1 LESASSPYQAEQD
14 QVKEATHGTA
24 RRWKAK
30 SEKTPITRPL
40 TAAPERI
47 GRAASHRSPTPTIE
61 NSQEAFMAATAI
73 AVATMKVAQVPGPG
87 KDFEIVERKIP
98 TPGAGEVRI
107 KVQACG
113 VCHSDVLTK
122 EGAWPGI
129 QYPRVPGHEVAGI
142 IDEVGEGVSAWKK
155 GQRVG
160 VGWHGGQDNTC
171 LSCRRGDFR
180 NCRNVLIPGIS
191 YDGGYQQYMVAP
203 VGALA
208 AIPESLSDV
217 EAAPLLCAGI
227 TTFNALRH
235 SGALP
240 SDLVAIQGIGGLGHL
255 GIQFASKFGY
265 KVAAIGRGPENAALA
280 KKLGANVYID
290 SKATNAAEE
299 LQKLGGAQVILATA
313 PSSKSMSELI
323 DGLGPNGKLMV
334 IGAAFEPI
342 EVTPIQLIM
351 GSRTIQGWA
360 AGTPTDSE
368 DTLRFAE
375 MTGVRP
381 MIETY
386 PLEEAAEAYARMMSG
401 KAQFRVVIT
410 M

>member
-1 LESASSPYQAEQD
+1 M
-14 QVKEATHGTA
+14 ATTKFGIA
-24 RRWKAK
+24 PMKA
-30 SEKTPITRPL
+30 
-40 TAAPERI
+40 
-47 GRAASHRSPTPTIE
+47 
-61 NSQEAFMAATAI
+61 
-73 AVATMKVAQVPGPG
+73 AQISKPGG
-87 KDFEIVERKIP
+87 DFEIVEREIP
-98 TPGAGEVRI
+98 NPEAGQVRI

-113 VCHSDVLTK
+113 VCHSDMLTK

-129 QYPRVPGHEVAGI
+129 QYPRVPGHEIAGLIDELGAGVAG
-142 IDEVGEGVSAWKK
+142 WKK

-180 NCRNVLIPGIS
+180 NCVNLKIPGIS

-203 VGALA
+203 VEALA
-208 AIPESLSDV
+208 AMPEGLSDV

-240 SDLVAIQGIGGLGHL
+240 DDLVAVQGVGGLGHL
-255 GIQFASKFGY
+255 GIQFANKFGY
-265 KVAAIGRGPENAALA
+265 RVAAIGRGPENAALA
-280 KKLGANVYID
+280 KKLGASVYID
-290 SKATNAAEE
+290 SKATNAAAE

-313 PSSKSMSELI
+313 PNSKAMSELI

-334 IGAAFEPI
+334 VGATIDPI
-342 EVTPIQLIM
+342 EVTPLQLIN
-351 GSRTIQGWA
+351 GSKSIQGWA
-360 AGTPTDSE
+360 SGTPTDSE

-375 MTGVRP
+375 LSGVRP

-386 PLEEAAEAYARMMSG
+386 PLEKAAEAYARMMSG
-401 KAQFRVVIT
+401 KAEFRVVLT

>member
-1 LESASSPYQAEQD
+1 
-14 QVKEATHGTA
+14 
-24 RRWKAK
+24 
-30 SEKTPITRPL
+30 
-40 TAAPERI
+40 
-47 GRAASHRSPTPTIE
+47 
-61 NSQEAFMAATAI
+61 MATAV
-73 AVATMKVAQVPGPG
+73 AVATMKVAQVAKPGA
-87 KDFEIVERKIP
+87 DFEIVERQIP
-98 TPGAGEVRI
+98 QPDAGQVRI

-122 EGAWPGI
+122 EGLWPGI
-129 QYPRVPGHEVAGI
+129 QYPRVPGHEIAGI
-142 IDEVGEGVSAWKK
+142 IDEVGAGVSAWKK

-171 LSCRRGDFR
+171 ISCRRGDFR
-180 NCRNVLIPGIS
+180 NCKNLKIPGIS

-203 VGALA
+203 VEALA

-227 TTFNALRH
+227 TTYNALRH

-240 SDLVAIQGIGGLGHL
+240 GDLVAVQGVGGLGHL

-265 KVAAIGRGPENAALA
+265 KVAAIGRGSENAALA
-280 KKLGANVYID
+280 KKLGASVYID
-290 SKATNAAEE
+290 SKATNAAAE

-313 PSSKSMSELI
+313 PSSKAMSELI
-323 DGLGPNGKLMV
+323 DGLGPHGKLMV
-334 IGAAFEPI
+334 IGAAFDPI
-342 EVTPIQLIM
+342 EVTPIQLIT

-360 AGTPTDSE
+360 SGTAADSE

-375 MTGVRP
+375 LSGVRA

-386 PLEEAAEAYARMMSG
+386 PLEKAAEAYARMLSG
-401 KAQFRVVIT
+401 DAQFRVVLT